1 MTKTLSV
8 SAIENGT
15 VIDHIKPGQAIRIVH
30 MLDLIN
36 SGYKAT
42 IGLNLTSFRM
52 GLKDLLKIENYFI
65 SQETASQIRI
75 FAPDATIN
83 VINEF
88 VVGQK
93 IITTLPSAVY
103 DLFICPNLACIT
115 NAEPIKTVFNIS
127 ENGSKINMTCQFCEK
142 VFDRNQVMMV

>member
-42 IGLNLTSFRM
+42 IGLNLTSLRM

-65 SQETASQIRI
+65 TQEAASQIRI

-83 VINEF
+83 VIREF
-88 VVGQK
+88 VVGHK
-93 IITTLPSAVY
+93 IITTLPNAVY

-115 NAEPIKTVFNIS
+115 NAEPIKTVFSIS